1 MTEGIRKLFSDIAN
15 SKCRNQSAKRAS
27 LVIIFCRY
35 EMRSS
40 FGRDSSDGYCVA
52 FAQSLG
58 HVLIAYTPVGLYAGS
73 LSRPR
78 LTPETSVVPAY
89 SKFGDRN
96 FAPNGAKREARYS
109 GAALRAHAVV
119 SPLKFSA
126 ESSLLLFCKQKK
138 SNEENCGKINGETT
152 ACARSAAPL
161 NRASLFAPMGAKFL
175 SPNFK

>member
-1 MTEGIRKLFSDIAN
+1 
-15 SKCRNQSAKRAS
+15 
-27 LVIIFCRY
+27 
-35 EMRSS
+35 MRSS
-40 FGRDSSDGYCVA
+40 FGCDSSDGYCVA

-96 FAPNGAKREARYS
+96 FAPIGAKREGKPRFS

-119 SPLKFSA
+119 SPFNLSA
-126 ESSLLLFCKQKK
+126 DS
-138 SNEENCGKINGETT
+138 
-152 ACARSAAPL
+152 R
-161 NRASLFAPMGAKFL
+161 
-175 SPNFK
+175 

>member
-1 MTEGIRKLFSDIAN
+1 MVRGGVEHSETEGIRKSVFDKVNRNADIN
-15 SKCRNQSAKRAS
+15 PQKGRH
-27 LVIIFCRY
+27 LLWDFCPY

-89 SKFGDRN
+89 SKVRGQELC
-96 FAPNGAKREARYS
+96 PNGAKREGKPRYS
-109 GAALRAHAVV
+109 GATLRAHAVV
-119 SPLKFSA
+119 SPLNLSA
-126 ESSLLLFCKQKK
+126 EFSLLFFCVQKK
-138 SNEENCGKINGETT
+138 SNETDVRGG
-152 ACARSAAPL
+152 
-161 NRASLFAPMGAKFL
+161 GAKHRRG
-175 SPNFK
+175 

>member
-1 MTEGIRKLFSDIAN
+1 MSRSDGGDK
-15 SKCRNQSAKRAS
+15 SKSAKRAS
-27 LVIIFCRY
+27 LVIIFCPY

-89 SKFGDRN
+89 LKFGDRN
-96 FAPNGAKREARYS
+96 FAPS
-109 GAALRAHAVV
+109 GQRGRRDL
-119 SPLKFSA
+119 A
-126 ESSLLLFCKQKK
+126 EQ
-138 SNEENCGKINGETT
+138 
-152 ACARSAAPL
+152 RSARTRL
-161 NRASLFAPMGAKFL
+161 SLR
-175 SPNFK
+175 

>member
-1 MTEGIRKLFSDIAN
+1 MNLPASGAICNLSPRFDGNLYRFIGAKRVSAAQYFVALAFLSSPPASPYGKGRCRAERDGGDK
-15 SKCRNQSAKRAS
+15 SKSAKSAS

-96 FAPNGAKREARYS
+96 FAPS
-109 GAALRAHAVV
+109 GQRGRRDI
-119 SPLKFSA
+119 A
-126 ESSLLLFCKQKK
+126 EQ
-138 SNEENCGKINGETT
+138 
-152 ACARSAAPL
+152 RSARTRL
-161 NRASLFAPMGAKFL
+161 SLR
-175 SPNFK
+175 